1 MKLGTLLIVVG
12 LVWAGIGLL
21 NLVTMLWAEF
31 EPGSTLGTMGL
42 MFNMLLFVLPGLGVA
57 GIGSAL
63 KKRRSRQQAVAAA
76 EAKMGARKCPY
87 CAETIKAEAVMCR
100 SCGRDLPTS
109 NDQAKRE
116 HDFEKWLADQ
126 QPPLRELT
134 PSERKSYR
142 QAYDYQFPPRT

>member
-1 MKLGTLLIVVG
+1 MGTLLIVVG

-21 NLVTMLWAEF
+21 NLVMMPWAEF
-31 EPGSTLGTMGL
+31 EPGSALGTTGL

-63 KKRRSRQQAVAAA
+63 TKRKSRQHGIAVA
-76 EAKMGARKCPY
+76 EAKEWAKKCPY
-87 CAETIKAEAVMCR
+87 CADTIKAEAVTCR

-109 NDQAKRE
+109 GDQAKRD

-142 QAYDYQFPPRT
+142 QAYDYQFPPRS

>member
-21 NLVTMLWAEF
+21 NLM
-31 EPGSTLGTMGL
+31 GTMGL

-63 KKRRSRQQAVAAA
+63 KKRKSRQQAVAAA

-109 NDQAKRE
+109 DDQAKRD

>member
-1 MKLGTLLIVVG
+1 MGTLLVIVG

-21 NLVTMLWAEF
+21 NLVMMPWAEF
-31 EPGSTLGTMGL
+31 EPGSALGTMGL
-42 MFNMLLFVLPGLGVA
+42 MFNMLLFVLPGLGLA

-63 KKRRSRQQAVAAA
+63 TKRKSRQQAVAAA
-76 EAKMGARKCPY
+76 AAYERAKKCPY
-87 CAETIKAEAVMCR
+87 CAATIKAEAVMCR

-109 NDQAKRE
+109 DDQGKRD

-142 QAYDYQFPPRT
+142 QAYDYQFPPRS

>member
-1 MKLGTLLIVVG
+1 MTLGTLLIVVG

-21 NLVTMLWAEF
+21 NLM
-31 EPGSTLGTMGL
+31 GTMGL

-63 KKRRSRQQAVAAA
+63 KKRKSRQQAVAAA

-109 NDQAKRE
+109 DDQAKRD

>member
-1 MKLGTLLIVVG
+1 MRLGTLLIVGG

-21 NLVTMLWAEF
+21 NLM
-31 EPGSTLGTMGL
+31 GTMGL

-63 KKRRSRQQAVAAA
+63 TKRKSRQQAVAAA
-76 EAKMGARKCPY
+76 EANERAKKCPY
-87 CAETIKAEAVMCR
+87 CAETIKAEAVICR

-109 NDQAKRE
+109 DDQAKRD

-142 QAYDYQFPPRT
+142 QAFDYQFPPRT